1 MRVTLPRPGRKN
13 RAVRSLLGVVLI
25 VVAACGPKQPPAPPP
40 GPVIPADPEVNLRD
54 MVLECDGLI
63 AALQQY
69 KSCKNLEKE
78 DQQDLDNWIERAR
91 KDFEAGRKATPPEA
105 NAQRAIA
112 LACFRATKSV
122 EAASERCAAGP
133 RPKDVTYGR

>member
-13 RAVRSLLGVVLI
+13 RAVRSLLRAVLI
-25 VVAACGPKQPPAPPP
+25 AIVGCGPRQPPAPPP
-40 GPVIPADPEVNLRD
+40 GPPIPADPEVALRD
-54 MVLECDGLI
+54 MVVECDGLI
-63 AALQQY
+63 AALTEF
-69 KSCKNLEKE
+69 KRCKHLEEE
-78 DQQDLDNWIERAR
+78 DQQDLDNWILRAH
-91 KDFEAGRKATPPEA
+91 KDFAAGRKATPEP

-122 EAASERCAAGP
+122 QAASERCAAGP

>member
-25 VVAACGPKQPPAPPP
+25 AVVACGPKQPPAPPP

-63 AALQQY
+63 AALHQY
-69 KSCKNLEKE
+69 KNCKNLDDE
-78 DQQDLDNWIERAR
+78 DQQDLDNWIDRAR
-91 KDFEAGRKATPPEA
+91 KDFAAGRKATPPEA